1 MMNEQML
8 QDDQQLRKAF
18 FNFLIPVMLANV
30 LQSVGQVFAM
40 FIVGRNLGVDA
51 LAAISAFFPFFF
63 FLMAFA
69 IGIGSGSSILV
80 GQTFGAGNHA
90 KMKEVVGVTLAF
102 TTILSIAVAIFGGF
116 FIEWIL
122 RFMQTPANIL
132 DMSISYAQILFFTLP
147 IMFWYLV
154 YTTFMRGVG
163 DSKTPF
169 LFLVISVVLNIA
181 FLPPLVFGWLGLPAF
196 GLNGAAYASVLSNL
210 VTMILLLAY
219 LHKTKHLLRFDK
231 TILQHFKL
239 KKDILTSLLK
249 LAIPS
254 SISMVAISVAEI
266 AVIGFVN
273 AYGSDATAAYGVVN
287 QVASYAQVPAMSI
300 AIATSVFVAQA
311 LGANSTEMIK
321 KIRQM
326 GVRINYLLGGA
337 IILIMY
343 LFAEPILAFFIDS
356 HETVLI
362 AKNYLYIA
370 FWSYLI
376 FGHTQTVSATMR
388 ATGVVLWPT
397 IFLVITIWVV
407 QVPLA
412 FLLSHH
418 TSLELNG
425 VWLAYP
431 ITFCVHFIMQYA
443 YFKLGWQKRTLKA
456 MLSE

>member
-1 MMNEQML
+1 MNGQLL
-8 QDDQQLRKAF
+8 QDDQQIKKAF

-30 LQSVGQVFAM
+30 LQSLGQVAAM

-80 GQTFGAGNHA
+80 GQTFGAGNHE

-102 TTILSIAVAIFGGF
+102 TTILSIAVALFGGF

-122 RFMQTPANIL
+122 RFMQTPTNIL
-132 DMSISYAQILFFTLP
+132 AISVSYAKILFFTLP
-147 IMFWYLV
+147 ILFWYLT

-169 LFLVISVVLNIA
+169 IFLVVSVVLNIA
-181 FLPPLVFGWLGLPAF
+181 FLPPLIFGWFGLPAF

-210 VTMILLLAY
+210 VTMILLLVY
-219 LHKTKHLLRFDK
+219 LHKTKHILRLDQS
-231 TILQHFKL
+231 ILQHFKL
-239 KKDILTSLLK
+239 KKDILISLMK

-273 AYGSDATAAYGVVN
+273 AYGSNATAAYGVVN

-311 LGANSTEMIK
+311 LGASSTEMIK
-321 KIRQM
+321 KIRHM
-326 GVRINYLLGGA
+326 GVRINYILGGS
-337 IILIMY
+337 IIVIMY
-343 LFAEPILAFFIDS
+343 LFAEPILSLFIDS
-356 HETVLI
+356 HDTVDI
-362 AKNYLYIA
+362 AKDYLMIT

-397 IFLVITIWVV
+397 VFLVLTIWLV
-407 QVPLA
+407 QVPTA
-412 FLLSHH
+412 FLLSHY
-418 TSLELNG
+418 TNFELNG
-425 VWLAYP
+425 VWMAYP
-431 ITFCVHFIMQYA
+431 ITFCVHFILQYA

>member
-1 MMNEQML
+1 M
-8 QDDQQLRKAF
+8 DQQILHDDKKLQKAF
-18 FNFLIPVMLANV
+18 FNFLIPIMLANV
-30 LQSVGQVFAM
+30 LQSLGQVFGM
-40 FIVGRNLGVDA
+40 FMVGRNLGVDS

-80 GQTFGAGNHA
+80 GQTYGAGNHE

-102 TTILSIAVAIFGGF
+102 TTILSIVVAIFGGF

-122 RFMQTPANIL
+122 RFMHTPANIL

-147 IMFWYLV
+147 IMFWYFV

-169 LFLVISVVLNIA
+169 LFLVISVILNIA
-181 FLPPLVFGWLGLPAF
+181 FLPPLVFGWLGLPKF

-219 LHKTKHLLRFDK
+219 LHKTNHILRLDK
-231 TILQHFKL
+231 SILQHFKL
-239 KKDILTSLLK
+239 KKDILASLLK

-273 AYGSDATAAYGVVN
+273 VYGSDATAAYGVVN

-311 LGANSTEMIK
+311 LGANSTDMIK
-321 KIRQM
+321 KIRLL
-326 GVRINYLLGGA
+326 GVRINYILGGA

-343 LFAEPILAFFIDS
+343 LFAEPILSFFIDK
-356 HETVLI
+356 HDTVLI
-362 AKNYLYIA
+362 AKDYLYIA

-397 IFLVITIWVV
+397 IFLVIAIWVV
-407 QVPLA
+407 EVPLA
-412 FLLSHH
+412 FILSHH
-418 TSLELNG
+418 TKFELNG

-431 ITFCVHFIMQYA
+431 ITFCVHFVLQYT

-456 MLSE
+456 MLSD

>member
-1 MMNEQML
+1 MDL
-8 QDDQQLRKAF
+8 QILHDDKKLQKAF

-30 LQSVGQVFAM
+30 LQSLGQVFGM

-80 GQTFGAGNHA
+80 GQTYGAGNHE

-102 TTILSIAVAIFGGF
+102 TTILSIVVAIFGGF

-147 IMFWYLV
+147 IMFWYFV

-169 LFLVISVVLNIA
+169 LFLVISVILNIA
-181 FLPPLVFGWLGLPAF
+181 FLPPLVFGWLGLPKF

-219 LHKTKHLLRFDK
+219 LHKTNHILRLDK
-231 TILQHFKL
+231 SILQHFKL
-239 KKDILTSLLK
+239 KKDVLSSLLK
-249 LAIPS
+249 LAIPA

-273 AYGSDATAAYGVVN
+273 VYGSDATAAYGVVN

-321 KIRQM
+321 KIRQF
-326 GVRINYLLGGA
+326 GVLVNYILGGA

-343 LFAEPILAFFIDS
+343 LFAEPILSFFIDKQD
-356 HETVLI
+356 TVLI
-362 AKNYLYIA
+362 AKDYLYIA

-397 IFLVITIWVV
+397 IFLVIAIWVV
-407 QVPLA
+407 EVPLA
-412 FLLSHH
+412 FILSNY
-418 TSLELNG
+418 TTFELNG

-431 ITFCVHFIMQYA
+431 AAFCVHFVLQYA

-456 MLSE
+456 MLSD

>member
-1 MMNEQML
+1 MINSYAKL
-8 QDDQQLRKAF
+8 FK
-18 FNFLIPVMLANV
+18 FLN
-30 LQSVGQVFAM
+30 S
-40 FIVGRNLGVDA
+40 RDA
-51 LAAISAFFPFFF
+51 SECAAICWPSFCYVYRRTQFRGRCPSDHFGIFPFFF

-181 FLPPLVFGWLGLPAF
+181 FLPFSIRMVGVACVRLKW
-196 GLNGAAYASVLSNL
+196 AAYASVLSNL

-239 KKDILTSLLK
+239 KKDILSSLLK

-273 AYGSDATAAYGVVN
+273 GYGSDATAAYGVVN

-321 KIRQM
+321 KS
-326 GVRINYLLGGA
+326 VKWVCAL
-337 IILIMY
+337 II
-343 LFAEPILAFFIDS
+343 F
-356 HETVLI
+356 
-362 AKNYLYIA
+362 
-370 FWSYLI
+370 
-376 FGHTQTVSATMR
+376 
-388 ATGVVLWPT
+388 
-397 IFLVITIWVV
+397 
-407 QVPLA
+407 
-412 FLLSHH
+412 
-418 TSLELNG
+418 
-425 VWLAYP
+425 
-431 ITFCVHFIMQYA
+431 
-443 YFKLGWQKRTLKA
+443 
-456 MLSE
+456 

>member
-1 MMNEQML
+1 MNEQLL
-8 QDDQQLRKAF
+8 QDDKKLQKSF

-30 LQSVGQVFAM
+30 LQSLGQVFGM

-80 GQTFGAGNHA
+80 GQTYGAGNHE

-132 DMSISYAQILFFTLP
+132 EQSISYAQILFFTLP
-147 IMFWYLV
+147 IMFWYFV

-181 FLPPLVFGWLGLPAF
+181 FLPPLVFGWLGLPKF

-210 VTMILLLAY
+210 VTMLLLLGY
-219 LHKTKHLLRFDK
+219 LHKTKHLLRLDK
-231 TILQHFKL
+231 SILKHFKL
-239 KKDILTSLLK
+239 KKGILVSLLK

-273 AYGSDATAAYGVVN
+273 VYGSDATAAYGVVN

-321 KIRQM
+321 KIRLL
-326 GVRINYLLGGA
+326 GVRINYILGGA

-343 LFAEPILAFFIDS
+343 LFAEPILSLFIDS
-356 HETVLI
+356 HNTVLI
-362 AKNYLYIA
+362 AKDYLYIT

-397 IFLVITIWVV
+397 IFLVIAIWVV
-407 QVPLA
+407 EVPLA
-412 FLLSHH
+412 FILSHH

-431 ITFCVHFIMQYA
+431 VTFCVHFVLQYA

-456 MLSE
+456 MLSD